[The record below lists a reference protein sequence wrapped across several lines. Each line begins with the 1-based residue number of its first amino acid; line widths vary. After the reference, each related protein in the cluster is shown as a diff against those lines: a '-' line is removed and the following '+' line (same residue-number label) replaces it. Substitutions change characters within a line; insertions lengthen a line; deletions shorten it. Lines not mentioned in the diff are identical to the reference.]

1 MVIFQF
7 ICFYSKIND
16 DLYIDKLIN
25 NKIIGRDLFD

>member
-1 MVIFQF
+1 MAIFQF
-7 ICFYSKIND
+7 ICSHSKTND